1 MDSKIY
7 SVTAREILD
16 SRGDPT
22 VETTVIL
29 NSGYRGT
36 ASVPSGT
43 SIGKYEAV
51 ELRDNDEKRYGG
63 MGVLKAATN
72 VNSAIATAVRGMDA
86 LEQGAIDK
94 KIVDVD
100 GTQNKSRLGANAIL
114 SVSLATAV
122 AGAAHSRIP
131 LYRYLNRITGEK
143 SPPTI
148 SRIPTPIF
156 NIINGGK
163 HGAGNLDFQEF
174 QIIPASNKKYSE
186 GLELGV
192 EVYQAVKKILEYRN
206 AAHSVGYEGGFAP
219 NLLTNTEALEI
230 LLEAIK
236 NTPYKFGLDVF
247 LGLDVAASYFKTDR
261 GYQIKDKAMAYQDND
276 FIEFFRLLNEKYQ
289 LLLLEDPLDED
300 DWTGWTTITK
310 TLGKDTLII
319 GDDLLATNR
328 ERLVRAIQEKA
339 CSAILMKPNQIGTLS
354 EFFAVALIARQN
366 GIKTIIS
373 HRSGETND
381 TVIADLAVAMQADYV
396 KFGAPARGERVAK
409 YNRLSAIESELKIAA

>member
-131 LYRYLNRITGEK
+131 L
-143 SPPTI
+143 
-148 SRIPTPIF
+148 
-156 NIINGGK
+156 
-163 HGAGNLDFQEF
+163 
-174 QIIPASNKKYSE
+174 
-186 GLELGV
+186 
-192 EVYQAVKKILEYRN
+192 
-206 AAHSVGYEGGFAP
+206 
-219 NLLTNTEALEI
+219 
-230 LLEAIK
+230 
-236 NTPYKFGLDVF
+236 
-247 LGLDVAASYFKTDR
+247 
-261 GYQIKDKAMAYQDND
+261 
-276 FIEFFRLLNEKYQ
+276 
-289 LLLLEDPLDED
+289 
-300 DWTGWTTITK
+300 
-310 TLGKDTLII
+310 I
-319 GDDLLATNR
+319 G
-328 ERLVRAIQEKA
+328 I
-339 CSAILMKPNQIGTLS
+339 
-354 EFFAVALIARQN
+354 
-366 GIKTIIS
+366 
-373 HRSGETND
+373 
-381 TVIADLAVAMQADYV
+381 
-396 KFGAPARGERVAK
+396 
-409 YNRLSAIESELKIAA
+409 